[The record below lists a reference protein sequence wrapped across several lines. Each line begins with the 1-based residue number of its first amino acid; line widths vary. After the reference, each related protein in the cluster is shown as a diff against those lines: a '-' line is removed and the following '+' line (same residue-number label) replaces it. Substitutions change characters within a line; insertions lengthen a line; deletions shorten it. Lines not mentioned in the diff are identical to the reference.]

1 MLFLLNTMNE
11 NVDELI
17 LWLRRR
23 GGANKKK
30 EKKKERNEMK

>member
-1 MLFLLNTMNE
+1 MNE

>member
-1 MLFLLNTMNE
+1 VNE

-17 LWLRRR
+17 LWLKRR

-30 EKKKERNEMK
+30 RERKKGMKCNRE